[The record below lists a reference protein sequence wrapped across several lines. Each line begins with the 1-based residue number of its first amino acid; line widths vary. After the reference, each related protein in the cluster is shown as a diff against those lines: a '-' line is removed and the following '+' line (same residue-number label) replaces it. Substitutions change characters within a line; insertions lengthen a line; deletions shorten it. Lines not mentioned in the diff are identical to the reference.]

1 MPIDP
6 TAFRAALGS
15 FPSGVT
21 VVTLEDA
28 AGSVHGITVSSF
40 MSLSLTPPLVGIA
53 IAHKARAHVLAS
65 QRPRFAVSV
74 LAADQAN
81 VSDHFAARPVEAPA
95 EPFETL
101 GTHAVIRGAA
111 AQLVC
116 DVIDRVN
123 TGDHTLVVGRVE
135 ASRVNDV
142 GSLAYQ
148 RGRYGRLTE
157 G

>member
-6 TAFRAALGS
+6 TAFRTALGS

-21 VVTLEDA
+21 VVTLQDA
-28 AGSVHGITVSSF
+28 AGAVHGITVSSF
-40 MSLSLTPPLVGIA
+40 MSLSLTPPLVGVA

-81 VSDHFAARPVEAPA
+81 LSDHFAARPVEVAA
-95 EPFETL
+95 DPFESL
-101 GTHAVIRGAA
+101 DDHAVIRGAA

-116 DVIDRVN
+116 DVVERVD
-123 TGDHTLVVGRVE
+123 TGDHTLMVGRVE
-135 ASRVNDV
+135 ASRVHDAP
-142 GSLAYQ
+142 SLAYQ
-148 RGRYGRLTE
+148 RGRYGRLSE
-157 G
+157 S